1 MTAQGLRGNP
11 RSGTA
16 APFVS
21 SLLDRVSR
29 RLRVAGAVL
38 AALFLVAS
46 GAYARPADLVRVGL
60 LDIEKEATYAEDGNI
75 RATTLEYLRET
86 VPELRFEA
94 KVYTIPEL
102 QAAVRNGNV
111 DLFISSSGFFVELW
125 NAGVKDLATLVSD
138 DFPDPNHCVAGTF
151 FVRSDRGDIARLE
164 DLEGKRLVT
173 TNPSNFMAFQIGLS
187 EIARL
192 GFDPDRFFSKVDF
205 TRNDLP
211 EVLRRVAAG
220 EADAGVVRS
229 CLLEAMGEEYP
240 EFRNAFRV
248 VAPAGDGERC
258 AYSTEL
264 YPGWLIAVTQGI
276 EPHAAEKIV
285 KALFAKPPEG
295 KGGYRWS
302 VATDYKSVNDVFKRL
317 KIGPFEHLKHPTV
330 RDLVERYWPLLA
342 VLLTGFFAWILHWV
356 VVNRLV
362 RRRTA
367 QLSAALQTQRRLREE
382 ALRSGEEAERLT
394 RLGIVNELSCI
405 YAHEMAQPLTS
416 IGYLAKTLELL
427 TARDEQDPAL
437 VRKCA
442 ARIGSNLRTAENILE
457 RVRGYA
463 KAPPSRSDE
472 VEFDALVREVAR
484 SVQNLNPE
492 VDIRFDA
499 QATVV
504 RGDTLELR
512 ILVLNL
518 LRNAARASEQPV
530 RGRVD
535 PVVRATLRASDTEAT
550 LEVRNR
556 ARRLNVETIA
566 GRLRFSSDDALE
578 TDENG
583 RGLGIGLLIVQTI
596 AHMHRGEFHYAYID
610 ADDEACFRIVL
621 PLARA
626 TSAGDSSREML

>member
-1 MTAQGLRGNP
+1 M
-11 RSGTA
+11 
-16 APFVS
+16 
-21 SLLDRVSR
+21 LLGRVSR
-29 RLRVAGAVL
+29 RLRVVGAVFAVL
-38 AALFLVAS
+38 LLCVS
-46 GAYARPADLVRVGL
+46 GAFARPVDIVRVGL

-75 RATTLEYLRET
+75 RATTLAYLRET

-102 QAAVRNGNV
+102 QAAVRTGNV
-111 DLFISSSGFFVELW
+111 DLFISSSGFFVEMW
-125 NAGVKDLATLVSD
+125 NSGVKDLATLVSD

-151 FVRSDRGDIARLE
+151 FVRAERTDVARLE
-164 DLEGKRLVT
+164 DLQGKRLVT

-205 TRNDLP
+205 TRNDLR
-211 EVLRRVAAG
+211 EVMRRVAEG
-220 EADAGVVRS
+220 EADAGVMRS
-229 CLLEAMGEEYP
+229 CLLEAMGEKYP

-248 VAPAGDGERC
+248 VAPAGDSERC

-264 YPGWLIAVTQGI
+264 YPGWVIAVTQGI

-302 VATDYKSVNDVFKRL
+302 VATDYKSVNDVSKRL
-317 KIGPFEHLKHPTV
+317 KIGPFEHLKHPSV
-330 RDLVERYWPLLA
+330 RDLVERYWPFLA
-342 VLLTGFFAWILHWV
+342 VLLTGFLAWILHWV

-427 TARDEQDPAL
+427 TARDEHDPAL

-442 ARIGSNLRTAENILE
+442 ERIGSNLRTAENILE

-463 KAPPSRSDE
+463 KAPPSRNSE
-472 VEFDALVREVAR
+472 VKFDVLVGEVAR
-484 SVQNLNPE
+484 SVQNLNPD
-492 VDIRFDA
+492 VDIRLDLK
-499 QATVV
+499 TVVV
-504 RGDTLELR
+504 RGDPLELR

-518 LRNAARASEQPV
+518 LRNATRACERPV
-530 RGRVD
+530 RGKIN
-535 PVVRATLRASDTEAT
+535 PVVRATLRASDAEAT
-550 LEVRNR
+550 FEVCNR

-566 GRLRFSSDDALE
+566 GRLRFSSGDALE
-578 TDENG
+578 ADENG

-596 AHMHRGEFHYAYID
+596 AHVHRGEFHYAYIE

-626 TSAGDSSREML
+626 VSAGDLIRETT